1 MSNLKKTMHKI
12 HAPVMVRQTNKIPS
26 DKTRS
31 RHEHS
36 VRVTRLIVAAR
47 LLVVALLL
55 LCACSRP
62 RANPLKRIQATGTL
76 RVAMDPSF
84 PPFEFVDGTGQV
96 AGLDVDL
103 ARAIAARLGVEAHFV
118 TTGYDALYDALT
130 VGRADV
136 IISAL
141 YPDPDRMQTFTF
153 SPSYFNAGEVLV
165 VREDSPITGVPDLAG
180 KQVALVFG
188 TEAHMVALQWEKT
201 MTTPPILLTGDTPE
215 TITSVLAAGIV
226 DAVIL
231 DNVTAQM
238 ALVDTPGLRV
248 LMPPITDEPYTVAA
262 RKEDAKLVETISSI
276 LEEMQANGELDALIR
291 RWMQ

>member
-1 MSNLKKTMHKI
+1 MHKTCG
-12 HAPVMVRQTNKIPS
+12 PVTVRQTG
-26 DKTRS
+26 KTPPDNIRS
-31 RHEHS
+31 GRE
-36 VRVTRLIVAAR
+36 RGTRAAR
-47 LLVVALLL
+47 LSVVARLALALLL
-55 LCACSRP
+55 LCACSGP
-62 RANPLKRIQATGTL
+62 GGNALKRIQTTGTL
-76 RVAMDPSF
+76 RVALDPSF
-84 PPFEFVDGTGQV
+84 PPFESVDGAGQV
-96 AGLDVDL
+96 VGLDADL

-165 VREDSPITGVPDLAG
+165 VREDSPIAGVSDLAG

-201 MTTPPILLTGDTPE
+201 MPTPPALLTGDAPE

-226 DAVIL
+226 DAIIL
-231 DNVTAQM
+231 DNVTAQI
-238 ALVDTPGLRV
+238 AVANTPGLRV
-248 LMPPITDEPYTVAA
+248 LTPPITDEPYTIAA
-262 RKEDAKLVETISSI
+262 PKQDAELIKAISDI
-276 LEEMQANGELDALIR
+276 VEEMQASGELETLIR
-291 RWMQ
+291 RWVR

>member
-1 MSNLKKTMHKI
+1 MHKT
-12 HAPVMVRQTNKIPS
+12 HAPVMAWQTCQTPS
-26 DKTRS
+26 DRF
-31 RHEHS
+31 HA
-36 VRVTRLIVAAR
+36 RLGRGARAAR
-47 LLVVALLL
+47 VIVVARLALALLL
-55 LCACSRP
+55 LCACSGP
-62 RANPLKRIQATGTL
+62 RANALKRIQATGTL
-76 RVAMDPSF
+76 RVALDPSF
-84 PPFEFVDGTGQV
+84 PPFEFVDGAGQV
-96 AGLDVDL
+96 AGLDADL

-141 YPDPDRMQTFTF
+141 YPDPSRMQTFTF

-165 VREDSPITGVPDLAG
+165 VRKDSPIAGVSDLAG

-201 MTTPPILLTGDTPE
+201 MPTPPVLITGDASE

-231 DNVTAQM
+231 DNVTAHI
-238 ALVDTPGLRV
+238 AVANTPSLRV
-248 LMPPITDEPYTVAA
+248 LTPPITDEPYTVAA
-262 RKEDAKLVETISSI
+262 RKEDAKLVEAISTI

-291 RWMQ
+291 RWMR

>member
-1 MSNLKKTMHKI
+1 MR
-12 HAPVMVRQTNKIPS
+12 AA
-26 DKTRS
+26 
-31 RHEHS
+31 
-36 VRVTRLIVAAR
+36 RLIVA
-47 LLVVALLL
+47 ALLL
-55 LCACSRP
+55 LCACSDR
-62 RANPLKRIQATGTL
+62 RANPLKRIQSAGTL
-76 RVAMDPSF
+76 RVALDPAF
-84 PPFEFVDGTGQV
+84 PPFEFVDGSGQI

-141 YPDPDRMQTFTF
+141 YPDPTRMQAFTF

-165 VREDSPITGVPDLAG
+165 VPEDSSINGVPDLAG

-188 TEAHMVALQWEKT
+188 TEAHMVALHWEKT
-201 MTTPPILLTGDTPE
+201 MPTPPVLMVGDAPE

-238 ALVDTPGLRV
+238 ALFDTPGLRV
-248 LMPPITDEPYTVAA
+248 LTPPITDEPYTIAA
-262 RKEDAKLVETISSI
+262 RKEDAKLIATISAI
-276 LEEMQANGELDALIR
+276 LDEMQANGELDALIR
-291 RWMQ
+291 RWMR

>member
-1 MSNLKKTMHKI
+1 
-12 HAPVMVRQTNKIPS
+12 
-26 DKTRS
+26 
-31 RHEHS
+31 
-36 VRVTRLIVAAR
+36 
-47 LLVVALLL
+47 
-55 LCACSRP
+55 
-62 RANPLKRIQATGTL
+62 L
-76 RVAMDPSF
+76 RVALDPSF
-84 PPFEFVDGTGQV
+84 PPFEFVDGDDQV

-103 ARAIAARLGVEAHFV
+103 ARTIAARLGVEAHFV
-118 TTGYDALYDALT
+118 ATGYDALYDALT

-141 YPDPDRMQTFTF
+141 YPDPARMQTFDF
-153 SPSYFNAGEVLV
+153 SPSYFNAGEVLMV
-165 VREDSPITGVPDLAG
+165 QKDSPIAGVPDLAG

-201 MTTPPILLTGDTPE
+201 MPTPPVLMVGDAPE

-248 LMPPITDEPYTVAA
+248 LTPPVTDEPYTIAA
-262 RKEDAKLVETISSI
+262 RKEDAKLLEAINAI
-276 LEEMQANGELDALIR
+276 LDEMQTNGELDSLIR
-291 RWMQ
+291 RWMR